1 MEHKSELVKNRKS
14 NTAIW
19 LFPSSFIFKCVIC
32 ADHNCVIQLES
43 RTVQFSPNVIFEPFV
58 ELDSDL
64 VINNNMYSNY
74 INSTALAIL
83 TRKTQFSTKLL
94 LNSVQELTETETRL
108 LLTFFLCLHNQ
119 LISIQFIVR
128 Y

>member
-1 MEHKSELVKNRKS
+1 MIV
-14 NTAIW
+14 
-19 LFPSSFIFKCVIC
+19 F
-32 ADHNCVIQLES
+32 D

-64 VINNNMYSNY
+64 IINNNMYSNY